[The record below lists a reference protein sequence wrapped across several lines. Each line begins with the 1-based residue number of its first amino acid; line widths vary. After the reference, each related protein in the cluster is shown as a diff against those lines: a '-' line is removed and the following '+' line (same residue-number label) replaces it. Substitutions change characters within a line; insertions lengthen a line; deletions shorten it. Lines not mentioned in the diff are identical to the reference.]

1 MKQHSDQDD
10 NYFYSESE
18 SDSADDFESGPID
31 PERIKEVRRKLE
43 ARMERRRLKA
53 ELEDYEGE
61 LDNDFDWDGFDNK

>member
-18 SDSADDFESGPID
+18 SGDDYEVGPID
-31 PERIKEVRRKLE
+31 PERQKEVRRKLE

-61 LDNDFDWDGFDNK
+61 LDNDFDWDGFDNN